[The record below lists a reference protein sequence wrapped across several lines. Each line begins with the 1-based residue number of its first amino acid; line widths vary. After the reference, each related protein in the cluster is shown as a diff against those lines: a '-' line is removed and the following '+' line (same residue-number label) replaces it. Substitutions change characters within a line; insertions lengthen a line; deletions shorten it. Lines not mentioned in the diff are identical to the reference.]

1 MANEPI
7 RDLPRRIQVSDDLD
21 GMGCI
26 RIDIEAFNDLS
37 YWAAVGRAYCER
49 DMYMMR
55 GGKLA

>member
-7 RDLPRRIQVSDDLD
+7 RDLPHRIQVSDGLD
-21 GMGCI
+21 GMGMVTLDVETF
-26 RIDIEAFNDLS
+26 RDLN

-55 GGKLA
+55 GGKLH